1 MNWLSLLGLDDTV
14 ARARS
19 LMNEG
24 ALAAEDRMDLLSIEW
39 QETKK
44 NIVWM
49 LVMGLVVAGLT
60 IVALTLLSGAIII
73 TYWDTPNR
81 LNVTWG
87 VAIFWGVLWAGI
99 LIFLWRTARKA
110 TNPFQLTKSVLKTD
124 WQAMK
129 RRIK

>member
-1 MNWLSLLGLDDTV
+1 MNWLSLLGLDDTL

-24 ALAAEDRMDLLSIEW
+24 AIAAEDRMDLLSIEW

-60 IVALTLLSGAIII
+60 IVALTLLSGAIVI

-81 LNVTWG
+81 LLVTWL
-87 VAIFWGVLWAGI
+87 VAGFWGVLWLGI
-99 LIFLWRTARKA
+99 LFFLWKTAQKA

>member
-24 ALAAEDRMDLLSIEW
+24 AIAAEDRMDLLSIEW

-44 NIVWM
+44 HIIWL

-73 TYWDTPNR
+73 TYWDTPSR
-81 LNVTWG
+81 MLVTWL
-87 VAIFWGVLWAGI
+87 VAGFWGVLWLGI
-99 LIFLWRTARKA
+99 LAFLWSTAKKA
-110 TNPFQLTKSVLKTD
+110 SNPFKLTQSVLKTD
-124 WQAMK
+124 WQAIK
-129 RRIK
+129 RRLK

>member
-81 LNVTWG
+81 LLVTWL
-87 VAIFWGVLWAGI
+87 VAGFWGVLWVGI
-99 LIFLWRTARKA
+99 LAFLWKTAQKA

>member
-1 MNWLSLLGLDDTV
+1 MNWLSLLGFDDTV

-81 LNVTWG
+81 LLATWL
-87 VAIFWGVLWAGI
+87 VAGFWGVLWIGI
-99 LIFLWRTARKA
+99 LIFLWKTVQKT
-110 TNPFQLTKSVLKTD
+110 TNSFQLTKSVLKTD
-124 WQAMK
+124 WQAFK

>member
-1 MNWLSLLGLDDTV
+1 MNWMSLLGLEDTV

-24 ALAAEDRMDLLSIEW
+24 AIAAEDRMDLLSIEW

-73 TYWDTPNR
+73 TYWDTPSR
-81 LNVTWG
+81 LFVTWL
-87 VAIFWGVLWAGI
+87 VAGFWGLLWFGI
-99 LIFLWRTARKA
+99 VIFLWKTAKKA

-124 WQAMK
+124 WQAVK
-129 RRIK
+129 RRLK